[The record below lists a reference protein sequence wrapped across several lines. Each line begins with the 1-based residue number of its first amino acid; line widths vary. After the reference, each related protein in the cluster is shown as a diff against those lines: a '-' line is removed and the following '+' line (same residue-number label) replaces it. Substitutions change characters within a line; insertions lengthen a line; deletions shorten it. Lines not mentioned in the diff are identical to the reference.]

1 MSDMFARLKRFLR
14 EVRLEFDKVSWPS
27 RGETVS
33 LTALVLIMIIALTA
47 VVLFYDF
54 VFVQIITYVTKHVRL

>member
-33 LTALVLIMIIALTA
+33 LTALVIIMVIALTV

-54 VFVQIITYVTKHVRL
+54 SFVKVITYVTEHVKL